1 MELEDIKDI
10 KELLDTTIE
19 TMKDRSD
26 ASKALSDIKK
36 RVITST
42 NGDKSNWSL
51 LSKVNALAGE
61 GWAGDPFILDPK
73 AKYKDAISQI
83 FIKLLTLITATEE
96 FNVTDDI
103 LAPYLDTLKSHGII
117 LIVKSDEFNH
127 ADTSDTD
134 IEEELQ
140 SSKSYIKTVQSYNED
155 IQEQAEKAE
164 SMNITSKKDYS
175 KVVNIY
181 NKGLKGKE
189 IDDDVQN
196 ILTNNEMLDTAVN
209 KASDLAKE
217 EAVTAWQK

>member
-42 NGDKSNWSL
+42 NGDKSNWAL

-83 FIKLLTLITATEE
+83 FIKLLALITATEE

-103 LAPYLDTLKSHGII
+103 LGPYLDTLKSHGII
-117 LIVKSDEFNH
+117 LTVKSDEFNH

-217 EAVTAWQK
+217 EAVTA